1 MSIQNEHA
9 VPSERARGVGSTT
22 AGRGRSP
29 TLGVSSLYP
38 ALDTFFDHICKKDRE
53 NWHAQVCSLLPLH

>member
-1 MSIQNEHA
+1 
-9 VPSERARGVGSTT
+9 
-22 AGRGRSP
+22 
-29 TLGVSSLYP
+29 LGVSSLYP